1 MPSLEARENAFHFE
15 EADLADNIDENV
27 EEVELEISQI
37 NSDEFD
43 FTEVTQKSYTETTAK
58 DRLLENRGPIPFKP
72 EEMAKNR

>member
-37 NSDEFD
+37 VPRSLF
-43 FTEVTQKSYTETTAK
+43 FSLKLYY
-58 DRLLENRGPIPFKP
+58 L
-72 EEMAKNR
+72 